1 MAHKLTIANNA
12 LAEIAAGSISSF
24 DEASISGEQVSRLYP
39 QVKAEML
46 TWTDWDFA
54 IRRVTLALETNDR
67 LGEWTYRYAA
77 PADMAEAIRILPLVD
92 TQVQGLPEI
101 GPISFPA
108 WDALC
113 PRSEERRVGKEGDST
128 GR

>member
-77 PADMAEAIRILPLVD
+77 PADMAGATRIVPLVD
-92 TQVQGLPEI
+92 TQFQGLPATGQTTFRAWI
-101 GPISFPA
+101 VLGPFRFLRPA
-108 WDALC
+108 G
-113 PRSEERRVGKEGDST
+113 S
-128 GR
+128 